1 MLETK
6 YQNFYDQ
13 ISKKI
18 SIKKIFTDKLHTLAY
33 GTDAS
38 FYRLIPKIVIKTDNA
53 KEVQDIIELSHS
65 MNLSITF
72 RAAGTSLSGQAISDS
87 ILIVTSRNF
96 SKFKIS
102 PDASFI
108 SLEPALTGAQVNGLL
123 ARYSKKIGPDPAS
136 INAAMIG
143 GIAANNA
150 SGMCCGISQN
160 SYKTLKSIK
169 LIFADG
175 TKLDSACEI
184 SKNEFR
190 KTHGEFLKE
199 LKSFSDDTKNN
210 EELRAKIERKF
221 KIKNTC
227 GYSLNALIDF
237 EDEFEV
243 LEHLI
248 IGSEGTLAFIE
259 EITYYTVED
268 LKDKASALIYF
279 KDMKE
284 ACNAVTKLK
293 LARDAKTINIEA
305 VELID
310 RAGLASIENDSAM
323 PSFIKDFDE
332 NITAL
337 LIETRAISDEQ
348 LDIQTIQIE
357 ELLKEFEVVKQIF
370 FTKDVA
376 QYTLYWKIRKGL
388 FPAVGAVRKTGT
400 TVIIED
406 VAYPIEHLAEATL
419 ELQELF
425 KKHGYKEAI
434 IFGHALEGNFH
445 FVFTQDFS
453 HKKEVKRYD
462 DFMNDVVH
470 SVAVKYQGS
479 LKAEHGTGRNMAAFV
494 ELEWGSD
501 AYMMMK
507 KIKNLFD
514 PRGLL
519 NPGVI
524 INDDKEAHLKNL
536 KTLPATNPIVDKC
549 IECGFC
555 EPTCPSNELTLSP
568 RQRIVINREISR
580 LENIG
585 LYKEA
590 KEYKKLYQYDGIETC
605 ATCSL
610 CSSACPVNIDTGSL
624 TKHLR
629 AEQASESSKSIANF
643 VANNFSSTLKGI
655 RVGLHSANFIHKVLG
670 TASMETF
677 TQTFRDLSKNTLPKW
692 TETMPKSTNID
703 MYFEQKVSDKKVV
716 YFPSCITRS
725 MGLNSI
731 SKEEKQLFTVTV
743 ELLQKAGYQ
752 ILFPH
757 NLSDL
762 CCGMPFSSKGFKEAV
777 QTKSSQLEEELLNI
791 SEFGEY
797 PILSDT
803 SPCTKK
809 MMESFSHDL
818 NIYEPIEFA
827 LEFLTKDLE
836 FTAINEPITIHTTCS
851 SRKMGLEDKFKKLAQ
866 LCSTEVIIPSDVK
879 CCGFAGDRG
888 FNFPELNKSA
898 LRHLKEQTAGA
909 KMAFSTS
916 KTCEIGLSNESG
928 LDYNSIFY
936 LVNKVTK
943 SKNI

>member
-18 SIKKIFTDKLHTLAY
+18 SIKIIFTDKLHTLAY

-96 SKFKIS
+96 SKFKIA

-175 TKLDSACEI
+175 TKLDTACET

-210 EELRAKIERKF
+210 KELRAKIERKF

-692 TETMPKSTNID
+692 TETMPKGTNID

>member
-96 SKFKIS
+96 SKFKIA

-160 SYKTLKSIK
+160 SYKTLKSMK

-175 TKLDSACEI
+175 TKLDTACET

-210 EELRAKIERKF
+210 KELRAKIERKF

-237 EDEFEV
+237 EDEFEI

-337 LIETRAISDEQ
+337 LIETRAVSDEQ
-348 LDIQTIQIE
+348 LDIQTMQIE
-357 ELLKEFEVVKQIF
+357 ELLKKFEVVKQIF

-580 LENIG
+580 LENMG

-692 TETMPKSTNID
+692 TETMPKGTNID

-827 LEFLTKDLE
+827 LEFLTNDLE
-836 FTAINEPITIHTTCS
+836 FIAINEPITIHTTCS

>member
-96 SKFKIS
+96 SKFKIA

-160 SYKTLKSIK
+160 SYKTLKSMK

-175 TKLDSACEI
+175 TKLDTACET

-210 EELRAKIERKF
+210 KELRAKIERKF

-337 LIETRAISDEQ
+337 LIETRAVSDEQ
-348 LDIQTIQIE
+348 LDIQTMQIE
-357 ELLKEFEVVKQIF
+357 ELLKKFEVVKQIF

>member
-96 SKFKIS
+96 SKFKIA

-160 SYKTLKSIK
+160 SYKTLKSMK

-175 TKLDSACEI
+175 TKLDTACET

-210 EELRAKIERKF
+210 KELRAKIERKF

-237 EDEFEV
+237 EDEFEI

-809 MMESFSHDL
+809 MLESFSHKL

-827 LEFLTKDLE
+827 LEFLTNDLE
-836 FTAINEPITIHTTCS
+836 FIAINEPITIHTTCS

>member
-96 SKFKIS
+96 SKFKIA

-175 TKLDSACEI
+175 TKLDTACET

>member
-1 MLETK
+1 MLDSK
-6 YQNFYDQ
+6 YQKFYDE
-13 ISKKI
+13 IIKKI
-18 SIKKIFTDKLHTLAY
+18 KKEKIFTDKLHTLAY

-53 KEVQDIIELSHS
+53 KEVQDIIELSNS

-72 RAAGTSLSGQAISDS
+72 RAGGTSLSGQAISDS

-96 SKFKIS
+96 SNFKIS

-108 SLEPALTGAQVNGLL
+108 SLQPALTGAQANGLL

-169 LIFADG
+169 LIFSDG
-175 TKLDSACEI
+175 TKLDTGCKE
-184 SKNEFR
+184 SKDAFR
-190 KTHGEFLKE
+190 KTHADFLRD

-210 EELRAKIERKF
+210 EELRARIERKF

-227 GYSLNALIDF
+227 GYSINALIDF
-237 EDEFEV
+237 EDEFEI

-259 EITYYTVED
+259 EVTYYTVED

-279 KDMKE
+279 KDMNE
-284 ACNAVTKLK
+284 ACSAVTKLK
-293 LARDAKTINIEA
+293 LARDSNQIIVDA
-305 VELID
+305 VELMD
-310 RAGLASIENDSAM
+310 RAALKSIENDSAM
-323 PSFIKDFDE
+323 PEYIKDLDSE
-332 NITAL
+332 ITAL
-337 LIETRAISDEQ
+337 LIETRAINDKQ
-348 LDIQTIQIE
+348 LDIQINQIE
-357 ELLKEFEVVKQIF
+357 ELLKEFDVVREIY
-370 FTKDVA
+370 FTKDEHE
-376 QYTLYWKIRKGL
+376 YNLYWKIRKGL
-388 FPAVGAVRKTGT
+388 FPAVGAVRVTGT

-406 VAYPIEHLAEATL
+406 VAYPIECLAQATL

-425 KKHGYKEAI
+425 KKYGYTEAL

-453 HKKEVKRYD
+453 DLKEIKRYD
-462 DFMNDVVH
+462 QLMNEVVH
-470 SVAVKYQGS
+470 SVAVKYEGS
-479 LKAEHGTGRNMAAFV
+479 LKAEHGTGRNMAAFIEV
-494 ELEWGSD
+494 EWGHD
-501 AYMMMK
+501 AYIMMK
-507 KIKNLFD
+507 KIKSLFD
-514 PRGLL
+514 PKGLL

-536 KTLPATNPIVDKC
+536 KTLPATNEIVDKC

-555 EPTCPSNELTLSP
+555 EPTCPSNELTLTP

-580 LENIG
+580 LESIG
-585 LYKEA
+585 EHKEA
-590 KEYKKLYQYDGIETC
+590 KEYKDLYQYDGIETC

-610 CSSACPVNIDTGSL
+610 CSSACPVKIDTGSL

-629 AEQASESSKSIANF
+629 AEQASNSSKSIANF
-643 VANNFSSTLKGI
+643 VANNFSTTLKGV
-655 RVGLHSANFIHKVLG
+655 RFGLHSANFIHKVLG
-670 TASMETF
+670 TPSMETV
-677 TQTFRDLSKNTLPKW
+677 TKTFRDLSSSIPKW
-692 TETMPKSTNID
+692 SSVMPKATNINLN
-703 MYFEQKVSDKKVV
+703 FEQKVSDKKVV
-716 YFPSCITRS
+716 YFPSCINRS
-725 MGLNSI
+725 MGLNAI
-731 SKEEKQLFTVTV
+731 SKEEKELFDTTV
-743 ELLQKAGYQ
+743 EVLLKAGYQ
-752 ILFPH
+752 ILFPEDLP
-757 NLSDL
+757 NL
-762 CCGMPFSSKGFKEAV
+762 CCGMPFSSKGFNEASN
-777 QTKSSQLEEELLNI
+777 TKSSQLELALLNV

-797 PILSDT
+797 PILCDT

-809 MMESFSHDL
+809 MMESFSHKLDV
-818 NIYEPIEFA
+818 YEPIEFA
-827 LEFLTKDLE
+827 LKFLTEDLE
-836 FTAINEPITIHTTCS
+836 FTAIDEPITIHTTCS
-851 SRKMGLEDKFKKLAQ
+851 SRKMGLEDKFRSLAQ
-866 LCSTEVIIPSDVK
+866 LCSTNVIVPADVK

-898 LRHLKEQTAGA
+898 LRHLKEQTVGA

-916 KTCEIGLSNESG
+916 KTCEIGLSEESG

-936 LVNKVTK
+936 LINKVTK
-943 SKNI
+943 AKTL

>member
-96 SKFKIS
+96 SKFKIA

-160 SYKTLKSIK
+160 SYKTLKSMK

-175 TKLDSACEI
+175 TKLDTACET

-210 EELRAKIERKF
+210 KELRAKIERKF

-580 LENIG
+580 LENMG

-692 TETMPKSTNID
+692 TETMPKGTNID

-827 LEFLTKDLE
+827 LEFLTNDLE
-836 FTAINEPITIHTTCS
+836 FIAINEPITIHTTCS

>member
-96 SKFKIS
+96 SKFKIA

-160 SYKTLKSIK
+160 SYKTLKSMK

-175 TKLDSACEI
+175 TKLDTACEI

-210 EELRAKIERKF
+210 KELRAKIERKF

-279 KDMKE
+279 KNMKE

>member
-1 MLETK
+1 MLESR
-6 YQNFYDQ
+6 YQQFYDEISTK
-13 ISKKI
+13 ISKD
-18 SIKKIFTDKLHTLAY
+18 KIFTDKLHTLAY

-38 FYRLIPKIVIKTDNA
+38 FYRLIPKIVIKADNA
-53 KEVQDIIELSHS
+53 KEVQDIIELSNS

-87 ILIVTSRNF
+87 ILIITSRNF
-96 SKFKIS
+96 SNFKIAS
-102 PDASFI
+102 DASFI
-108 SLEPALTGAQVNGLL
+108 SLQPALTGAQANGLL

-160 SYKTLKSIK
+160 SYKTLKSMK

-175 TKLDSACEI
+175 TKLDTACNE
-184 SKNEFR
+184 SKDAFR
-190 KTHGEFLKE
+190 KSHKEFLEQLKE
-199 LKSFSDDTKNN
+199 FSRETKSN
-210 EELRAKIERKF
+210 EELRAKIEKKF

-227 GYSLNALIDF
+227 GYSINALIDF
-237 EDEFEV
+237 DDEFEI
-243 LEHLI
+243 LQHLI

-293 LARDAKTINIEA
+293 LARDSNQIVVDA
-305 VELID
+305 VELMD
-310 RAGLASIENDSAM
+310 RAALRSIENDPVM
-323 PSFIKDFDE
+323 PKFIKDFDYE
-332 NITAL
+332 VTAL
-337 LIETRAISDEQ
+337 LIETRALNDEK
-348 LDIQTIQIE
+348 LDIQIKQIE
-357 ELLKEFEVVKQIF
+357 KLLKEFEVKREIY
-370 FTKDVA
+370 FTKDEYE
-376 QYTLYWKIRKGL
+376 YTLYWKIRKGL
-388 FPAVGAVRKTGT
+388 FPAVGAVRVTGT

-406 VAYPIEHLAEATL
+406 VAYPIECLAEATL
-419 ELQELF
+419 ELQGLF
-425 KKHGYKEAI
+425 KKYDYSEAL

-453 HKKEVKRYD
+453 DAKEVKRYD
-462 DFMNDVVH
+462 DLMNEVVN
-470 SVAVKYQGS
+470 SVALKYQGS

-494 ELEWGSD
+494 EVEWGLD
-501 AYMMMK
+501 AYIIMK
-507 KIKNLFD
+507 KIKSLFD
-514 PRGLL
+514 PKGLL

-536 KTLPATNPIVDKC
+536 KTLPATNEIVDKC

-555 EPTCPSNELTLSP
+555 EPTCPSNELTLTP

-580 LENIG
+580 LEHLGNT
-585 LYKEA
+585 KEA
-590 KEYKKLYQYDGIETC
+590 NEYKKLYQYDGIETC

-610 CSSACPVNIDTGSL
+610 CSSACPVKIDTGSL

-629 AEQASESSKSIANF
+629 AEQLTPGAKSIANF
-643 VANNFSSTLKGI
+643 VANNFSTTLKGV
-655 RVGLHSANFIHKVLG
+655 RFGLHSANFMHKVLG

-677 TQTFRDLSKNTLPKW
+677 TKTMRDLSRKSLPKW
-692 TETMPKSTNID
+692 SVTMPKGTNINLN
-703 MYFEQKVSDKKVV
+703 FEQKVRDKKVV

-725 MGLNSI
+725 MGLNDV
-731 SKEEKQLFTVTV
+731 SKEEKQLFDVTV
-743 ELLQKAGYQ
+743 EILQKAGYQ
-752 ILFPH
+752 IIFPKD
-757 NLSDL
+757 LSNL
-762 CCGMPFSSKGFKEAV
+762 CCGMPFSSKGFIEASN
-777 QTKSSQLEEELLNI
+777 TKSSQLEDALLYA

-797 PILSDT
+797 PILCDT

-809 MMESFSHDL
+809 MMESFSHKLD
-818 NIYEPIEFA
+818 IYEPIEFA

-836 FTAINEPITIHTTCS
+836 FTPINEPITIHTTCS
-851 SRKMGLEDKFKKLAQ
+851 SRKMGLEDKFKKLAN
-866 LCSTEVIIPSDVK
+866 LCSTTVIIPSDVK

-898 LRHLKEQTAGA
+898 LRYLKEQTAGA

-916 KTCEIGLSNESG
+916 KTCEIGLSDESG

-936 LVNKVTK
+936 LINRVTK
-943 SKNI
+943 AKNI

>member
-96 SKFKIS
+96 SKFKIA

-160 SYKTLKSIK
+160 SYKTLKSMK

-175 TKLDSACEI
+175 TKLDTACET

-210 EELRAKIERKF
+210 KELRAKIERKF

-580 LENIG
+580 LENMG

>member
-1 MLETK
+1 MLESK
-6 YQNFYDQ
+6 YQNFYDE
-13 ISKKI
+13 IVKKI
-18 SIKKIFTDKLHTLAY
+18 KKEKIFTDKLHTLAY

-72 RAAGTSLSGQAISDS
+72 RAGGTSLSGQAISDS
-87 ILIVTSRNF
+87 ILVITSRNF
-96 SKFKIS
+96 SNFKIAN
-102 PDASFI
+102 DASYI
-108 SLEPALTGAQVNGLL
+108 SLQPALTGAQTNGLL

-175 TKLDSACEI
+175 TKLDTGCQE
-184 SKNEFR
+184 SKDAFR
-190 KTHGEFLKE
+190 KTHGDFLND
-199 LKSFSDDTKNN
+199 LKSFSTDTKSN
-210 EELRAKIERKF
+210 EELRAKIEKKF

-237 EDEFEV
+237 EDEFEI
-243 LEHLI
+243 LQHLI

-279 KDMKE
+279 KDMNE
-284 ACNAVTKLK
+284 ACSAVTKLK
-293 LARDAKTINIEA
+293 LARDSKQIVVDA
-305 VELID
+305 VELMD
-310 RAGLASIENDSAM
+310 RAALKSIENDSAM
-323 PSFIKDFDE
+323 PEYIKDLGSE
-332 NITAL
+332 ITAL
-337 LIETRAISDEQ
+337 LIETRALNDNQ
-348 LDIQTIQIE
+348 LDVQITQIE
-357 ELLKEFEVVKQIF
+357 ELLKEFTVVRNIY
-370 FTKDVA
+370 FTKDE
-376 QYTLYWKIRKGL
+376 YEYNLYWKIRKGL
-388 FPAVGAVRKTGT
+388 FPAVGAVRVTGT

-406 VAYPIEHLAEATL
+406 VAYPIECLAEATL
-419 ELQELF
+419 ELQNLF
-425 KKHGYKEAI
+425 KKYDYTEAL

-453 HKKEVKRYD
+453 DAKEVKRYD
-462 DFMNDVVH
+462 NLMNEVVN
-470 SVAVKYQGS
+470 SVAVKYEGS
-479 LKAEHGTGRNMAAFV
+479 LKAEHGTGRNMAAFIEV
-494 ELEWGSD
+494 EWGHD
-501 AYMMMK
+501 AYVMMK
-507 KIKNLFD
+507 KIKSLFD
-514 PRGLL
+514 PKGLL

-536 KTLPATNPIVDKC
+536 KTLPATNEIVDKC

-555 EPTCPSNELTLSP
+555 EPTCPSNELTLTP

-580 LENIG
+580 LEAIG
-585 LYKEA
+585 NHQEA
-590 KEYKKLYQYDGIETC
+590 KEYKDLYQYDGIETC

-610 CSSACPVNIDTGSL
+610 CSTACPVKIDTGSL

-629 AEQASESSKSIANF
+629 AEQISNTGKSIANF
-643 VANNFSSTLKGI
+643 VANNFSTTLKGI
-655 RVGLHSANFIHKVLG
+655 RFGLHSANFVHKVLG
-670 TASMETF
+670 TSSMETV
-677 TQTFRDLSKNTLPKW
+677 TKTFRELSKNSLPKW
-692 TETMPKSTNID
+692 SVTMPKGTNINLN
-703 MYFEQKVSDKKVV
+703 FEQKVSDKKVV
-716 YFPSCITRS
+716 YFPSCINRS
-725 MGLNSI
+725 MGLNAV
-731 SKEEKQLFTVTV
+731 SKEEKELFDTTV

-752 ILFPH
+752 ILFPEDLP
-757 NLSDL
+757 NL
-762 CCGMPFSSKGFKEAV
+762 CCGMPFSSKGYNDAAH
-777 QTKSSQLEEELLNI
+777 TKSSQLELALLHA

-797 PILSDT
+797 PILCDT

-809 MMESFSHDL
+809 MMDSFSHKL
-818 NIYEPIEFA
+818 SIYEPIEFA
-827 LEFLTKDLE
+827 LKFLTKDLE
-836 FTAINEPITIHTTCS
+836 FTATNEPITIHTTCS
-851 SRKMGLEDKFKKLAQ
+851 SRKMGLEDKFKTLAQ
-866 LCSTEVIIPSDVK
+866 LCSTNVIVPADVK

-898 LRHLKEQTAGA
+898 LRALKEQTSGA

-916 KTCEIGLSNESG
+916 KTCEIGLSEESR

-936 LVNKVTK
+936 LINKVTK
-943 SKNI
+943 AKTL

>member
-96 SKFKIS
+96 SKFKIA

-160 SYKTLKSIK
+160 SYKTLKSMK

-175 TKLDSACEI
+175 TKLDTACET

-210 EELRAKIERKF
+210 KELRAKIERKF

-337 LIETRAISDEQ
+337 LIETRAVSDEQ
-348 LDIQTIQIE
+348 LDIQTMQIE
-357 ELLKEFEVVKQIF
+357 ELLKKFEVVKQIF

-692 TETMPKSTNID
+692 TETMPKGTNID